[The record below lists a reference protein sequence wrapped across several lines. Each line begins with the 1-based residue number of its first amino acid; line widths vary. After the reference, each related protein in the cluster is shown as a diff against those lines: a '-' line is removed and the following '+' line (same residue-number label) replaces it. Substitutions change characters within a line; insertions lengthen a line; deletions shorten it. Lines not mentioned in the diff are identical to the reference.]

1 MSPKSA
7 PSSSKSKKARTTRS
21 GKATTRKRAG
31 ATRRA
36 ARPRPPVVRMSRTLA
51 KLEAHPESPELM
63 EQAQA
68 DLAQH
73 GLQAFFD
80 AAAKTPAGQR
90 AQHIDSTA
98 RELALVIG
106 DEQAR
111 SIFPGRRGDEGNVR
125 QTWKDCIGA
134 RVVQPLRIF
143 KPATLDEMRS
153 ILQQASELG
162 CRVKAVGSGHS
173 FADVATTTDF
183 LVETHGL
190 GRVLELERGV
200 LNAGVDAGHLVE
212 TEGGIRVSALNEA
225 LWERGFGLINMGG
238 YDGQTL
244 MGVVSTS
251 THGSGISFPPLCNF
265 VVSLTTVLAKG
276 RTMRIEPKAGIT
288 DPAKWVAKH
297 PDIELVQDDDFFN
310 AVLVGIGCMG
320 VIYSVVLSVQDR
332 YWMIEQRSLSKW
344 SDVKRELQG
353 GAPLRDNRH
362 WEVLI
367 NPYQIN
373 GDYTCLITRRNPLEA
388 PNAPAQ
394 NLPQRNFIVELLA
407 KARFSGAVLLAAINH
422 FPDLVPQVI
431 DQALG
436 SLACDYV
443 DRSYRVFNVGAAN
456 DVPAFGSE
464 IGFPM
469 STYIAAT
476 DRILEITKH
485 AQEVGKAYLTSPF
498 SLRFCKASPAF
509 LSMMHE
515 ADTCMIEFP
524 LLANTIGGYELLR
537 KIENEMYAFG
547 GRPHWGLLNFISGG
561 RNLIERMYPKFSKWD
576 AVRRKLDPD
585 GMFAN
590 AFTDRA
596 GISEVAFKR

>member
-1 MSPKSA
+1 MSPAKSRKT
-7 PSSSKSKKARTTRS
+7 KSTRS
-21 GKATTRKRAG
+21 RKTPARKPKSTKQRAG
-31 ATRRA
+31 TIKRRA
-36 ARPRPPVVRMSRTLA
+36 SVRPPVKRMSQTLSR
-51 KLEAHPESPELM
+51 LDAHPESPDLLA
-63 EQAQA
+63 QAQA
-68 DLAQH
+68 DLDQH

-80 AAAKTPAGQR
+80 ATAQTPAGQR
-90 AQHIDSTA
+90 AQHMQEKA
-98 RELALVIG
+98 RELALTLE
-106 DEQAR
+106 DEQAK
-111 SIFPGRRGDEGNVR
+111 SIFDLPSEQGRLR

-134 RVVQPLRIF
+134 RIVQPLRIF
-143 KPATLDEMRS
+143 KPATLDELRD
-153 ILQQASELG
+153 ILRLASELG

-173 FADVATTTDF
+173 FTDVATTTDF
-183 LVETHGL
+183 LIETHGL
-190 GRVLELERGV
+190 GQVLELDRAV
-200 LNAGVDAGHLVE
+200 LNASVDASHLVE
-212 TEGGIRVSALNEA
+212 TEGGIRVRDLNEA

-238 YDGQTL
+238 YDGQTI

-251 THGSGISFPPLCNF
+251 THGSGITFPPLCNF

-276 RTMRIEPKAGIT
+276 RTVRIEPNAGIT
-288 DPAKWVAKH
+288 DPAKWAAKH

-310 AVLVGIGCMG
+310 AVLVSMGCMG
-320 VIYSVVLSVQDR
+320 VIYSVVLSVCDR
-332 YWMIEQRSLSKW
+332 YSMIEQRSLSKW
-344 SDVKRELQG
+344 SVVKRELEA

-362 WEVLI
+362 WEVLV
-367 NPYQIN
+367 NPYKID
-373 GDYTCLITRRNPLEA
+373 GDYTCLITRRNPIEVQDT
-388 PNAPAQ
+388 PAQ
-394 NLPQRNFIVELLA
+394 DLPQRNFIVELLA

-436 SLACDYV
+436 SLARDYI

-469 STYIAAT
+469 STCIAVT
-476 DRILEITKH
+476 DRILEIAGH
-485 AQEVGKAYLTSPF
+485 AQRVGKAYLTSPF
-498 SLRFCKASPAF
+498 SLRFCKSSPAF
-509 LSMMHE
+509 MSMMHE

-561 RNLIERMYPKFSKWD
+561 RDLIERMYPKFSRWD
-576 AVRRKLDPD
+576 AVRRALDPD

-596 GISEVAFKR
+596 GITEVAFKR

>member
-1 MSPKSA
+1 MSPA
-7 PSSSKSKKARTTRS
+7 KARKTKSTRS
-21 GKATTRKRAG
+21 RKTTARKPASTKKRAG
-31 ATRRA
+31 ATKHLA
-36 ARPRPPVVRMSRTLA
+36 SARPPVKRMSRTLA
-51 KLEAHPESPELM
+51 KLDAHPESTDLLA
-63 EQAQA
+63 QAQA
-68 DLAQH
+68 DLDQH

-80 AAAKTPAGQR
+80 ATAQTPAGKR
-90 AQHIDSTA
+90 AQHMQEKA
-98 RELALVIG
+98 RELALTIE
-106 DEQAR
+106 DEHAK
-111 SIFPGRRGDEGNVR
+111 SIFDLPDEKGRMR

-143 KPATLDEMRS
+143 KPATLDEIRD
-153 ILQQASELG
+153 ILRLASELG

-183 LVETHGL
+183 LIETHGF
-190 GRVLELERGV
+190 GQVLELDREV
-200 LNAGVDAGHLVE
+200 LNAGVDSSHLVE
-212 TEGGIRVSALNEA
+212 TEGGIRVSDLNDA
-225 LWERGFGLINMGG
+225 LWNRGFGLINMGG
-238 YDGQTL
+238 YDGQTI

-251 THGSGISFPPLCNF
+251 THGSGITFPPLCNF

-276 RTMRIEPKAGIT
+276 RTVRIEPKAGIT
-288 DPAKWVAKH
+288 DPAKWAAKH

-310 AVLVGIGCMG
+310 AVLVGVGCMG
-320 VIYSVVLSVQDR
+320 VVYSVVMDVCER
-332 YWMIEQRSLSKW
+332 YSMIEQRSLSKW
-344 SDVKRELQG
+344 SVVKRELEDG
-353 GAPLRDNRH
+353 SPLRENRH
-362 WEVLI
+362 WEVLV
-367 NPYQIN
+367 NPYKIN
-373 GDYTCLITRRNPLEA
+373 GDYTCLITRRNPIEVNERLS
-388 PNAPAQ
+388 Q
-394 NLPQRNFIVELLA
+394 DLPQRNFIVELMA

-436 SLACDYV
+436 ALVRDYI
-443 DRSYRVFNVGAAN
+443 DRSYRVFNIGAAN

-476 DRILEITKH
+476 DRILEIAGH
-485 AQEVGKAYLTSPF
+485 AQQVGKAYLTSPF

-537 KIENEMYAFG
+537 KIESEMYAFG

-561 RNLIERMYPKFSKWD
+561 RELIERMYPKFSNWES
-576 AVRRKLDPD
+576 VRQALDPD